1 MEKLVP
7 KKLSPKKLAKTSE
20 ENLVNLDSSQP
31 LSQLMPVCLSPSLCA
46 LSPSLPLLASSLSLC
61 PSLLSLCLSHKPLC
75 PVSLSPSP
83 PPLQPTPREEA
94 TSITCHSLFSYALL
108 CRLCP
113 GPTRCSGIPSTPPRY
128 LIPMCVIV
136 CMCTHTITITHT
148 HTHTHTHTDTFYLGK
163 DVNGGEENTEE
174 HNSQGVR
181 AGAEEEA
188 ERGKVEEPALLKPSN
203 VRAVASCL
211 GGRGG
216 GILPNACF
224 TYRMP
229 YKWDKGE
236 CG

>member
-1 MEKLVP
+1 
-7 KKLSPKKLAKTSE
+7 
-20 ENLVNLDSSQP
+20 
-31 LSQLMPVCLSPSLCA
+31 
-46 LSPSLPLLASSLSLC
+46 
-61 PSLLSLCLSHKPLC
+61 
-75 PVSLSPSP
+75 
-83 PPLQPTPREEA
+83 
-94 TSITCHSLFSYALL
+94 
-108 CRLCP
+108 
-113 GPTRCSGIPSTPPRY
+113 
-128 LIPMCVIV
+128 
-136 CMCTHTITITHT
+136 MCTHTITIT

-229 YKWDKGE
+229 YKWGKGE